1 METGEIAMPIKSA
14 ETWITTRRLVAALK
28 WYLGAA
34 GLVGVTAALRWFA
47 EPTLGELSRFLP
59 FVLPIAV
66 STYGGGV
73 GPGIFTTALSVVVG
87 VSLFV
92 SDPLLSPAGRNDLV
106 NILLF
111 LVQAGSVIFV
121 TAALRR
127 ARDEARAAAARAE
140 AAVRQK
146 DHFITRVSH
155 EWRAPANTIAGW
167 VAQLR
172 ERPSDVQFVR
182 RAAAS
187 LSRAV
192 DLQMRIVTD
201 LLDYA
206 RGSRGKLSIHPVRVA
221 LRSPMDAAIEAVRE
235 HASEKRVEL
244 VVDFDDPGVR
254 VWGDAQ
260 RLQQIF
266 TNLLGNGVKFTPAGG
281 RVGVHVSR
289 VDDRVSI
296 QIADNGLGIV
306 PRALPRVFEP
316 FEQSEPSR
324 DAVLGGLGLG
334 LAITRELVL
343 LHGGTIEAASEGA
356 GRGSIFTVRL
366 PISTATAVE
375 GRAT

>member
-1 METGEIAMPIKSA
+1 
-14 ETWITTRRLVAALK
+14 
-28 WYLGAA
+28 
-34 GLVGVTAALRWFA
+34 
-47 EPTLGELSRFLP
+47 
-59 FVLPIAV
+59 
-66 STYGGGV
+66 
-73 GPGIFTTALSVVVG
+73 SVVVG

-92 SDPLLSPAGRNDLV
+92 SDSLLSPAGRNDLV

-221 LRSPMDAAIEAVRE
+221 LRGPMDAAIESVRE

-281 RVGVHVSR
+281 RVTVHVSR
-289 VDDRVSI
+289 VEDRVSI
-296 QIADNGLGIV
+296 QIADNGLGIE
-306 PRALPRVFEP
+306 PRALPRVFES
-316 FEQSEPSR
+316 FEQSEP
-324 DAVLGGLGLG
+324 
-334 LAITRELVL
+334 
-343 LHGGTIEAASEGA
+343 
-356 GRGSIFTVRL
+356 
-366 PISTATAVE
+366 
-375 GRAT
+375 